1 MQHCLQILMGK
12 KQKHTEQCVSCL
24 LLYLLKRCQNQ
35 RMSKFTVIS
44 YVDTYKG
51 SRNSTIYDLTKI
63 FLLYWIYMI
72 SAGFYNKR
80 KTMYVIADVGLHMFF
95 LYIFICHFVNPF

>member
-1 MQHCLQILMGK
+1 MCFMFAFIF
-12 KQKHTEQCVSCL
+12 VAA
-24 LLYLLKRCQNQ
+24 
-35 RMSKFTVIS
+35 MSKSAYEQIIS
-44 YVDTYKG
+44 YLDTYKG